1 MHLTGIFRV
10 IMKKKETEE
19 ERGGKERIKERGR
32 EEKGVGE
39 LRKETAKERGKK
51 IRERG
56 SERKIE
62 GGRKRKKTTM
72 LFESLL
78 RDRNTQI
85 VSKKVP

>member
-19 ERGGKERIKERGR
+19 DGGGEERIKEKGR
-32 EEKGVGE
+32 EEKGMGD

-56 SERKIE
+56 EIE

-72 LFESLL
+72 LFKSLL

-85 VSKKVP
+85 VSK

>member
-1 MHLTGIFRV
+1 MGD
-10 IMKKKETEE
+10 
-19 ERGGKERIKERGR
+19 
-32 EEKGVGE
+32 

-56 SERKIE
+56 EIE

-72 LFESLL
+72 LFKSLL

-85 VSKKVP
+85 VSK